1 MEWPREQSWD
11 RGDLV
16 ARAARRRRIWPLWRC
31 STGVIACGELGCL
44 LFFFLKQSL
53 SKRIENKVPQRD
65 LHIHVHMKQ
74 NFHSIRR
81 WKQCECLPT
90 DKWIKIGLH
99 TQWSIIQPYKSKG
112 IPSHGTTWVN
122 LENTML
128 SEK

>member
-1 MEWPREQSWD
+1 M
-11 RGDLV
+11 
-16 ARAARRRRIWPLWRC
+16 AALALLHWRDCLWRAW
-31 STGVIACGELGCL
+31 VFA
-44 LFFFLKQSL
+44 FFFLKQSL

-128 SEK
+128 SEVSQCQKHRYCIGPHLKQSDS